1 MSSILDKIK
10 IVRLEE
16 DTPISP
22 FDCGDIDLNDFCTMI
37 QKTI

>member
-16 DTPISP
+16 DAPIFS
-22 FDCGDIDLNDFCTMI
+22 FDCGDIDL
-37 QKTI
+37 KAV